1 MVMAI
6 TFAIFGFTGP
16 FAASLV
22 RCCGHWITSLIGN
35 QKVILCLLKSELFI
49 SKLLCLKKT
58 RSKKPLINLFYK
70 TLNITVILISISY
83 LKNICK
89 INQFGCSCMNAAE
102 TLQIVTKCTFYAFL
116 YQNYHQLM
124 LNSKLSKRKSSYPC
138 LSDFILHHSYQ
149 KIYLTGQVGGLGS
162 HSSERLNLSLL
173 NPV

>member
-58 RSKKPLINLFYK
+58 RSNKPLINLFYK

-89 INQFGCSCMNAAE
+89 IN
-102 TLQIVTKCTFYAFL
+102 
-116 YQNYHQLM
+116 
-124 LNSKLSKRKSSYPC
+124 
-138 LSDFILHHSYQ
+138 
-149 KIYLTGQVGGLGS
+149 
-162 HSSERLNLSLL
+162 
-173 NPV
+173 